1 MCIAILN
8 KSNQLS
14 RKTLKNCWD
23 SNDDGGGIMFVRD
36 GVLNVFKQPNTSPT
50 DFDALYL
57 AYATAFRHRDKHTPI
72 VLHFRIATHG
82 MTPDFLHPFLVTD
95 TLGFVHNGILAGL
108 GTHEYSDTAFLRD
121 MLRELPTPMTG
132 NVQGL
137 VGPQIMLMMLHKFI
151 GAGNKLIFLDNTG
164 DFEIINEEA
173 GIWDDGNWFSNS
185 SYKER
190 GVRYY
195 GSYAMYDYDKP
206 WADGAYGAKPTAK
219 VSSKSQAY
227 YDDLDL
233 LEEDEWNKSFDA
245 QDKTILV
252 EVENLSPLIEAHE
265 VIDVKAHCSS
275 CAKDTYVTMYA
286 ECSECGAYNL
296 KAESAVIAWQ
306 DSNGLVL

>member
-23 SNDDGGGIMFVRD
+23 SNDDGAGFMYVRD
-36 GVLNVFKQPNTSPT
+36 GVLNVFKQPNTSPA
-50 DFDALYL
+50 DFDSLYV
-57 AYATAFRHRDKHTPI
+57 AYATAFKHRDKHTPM

-82 MTPDFLHPFLVTD
+82 MTPEFLHPFLVTD
-95 TLGFVHNGILAGL
+95 TLGFVHNGIINGL
-108 GTHEYSDTAFLRD
+108 GTHDYSDTAFLRD
-121 MLRELPTPMTG
+121 MLRELPEPMTG

-137 VGPQIMLMMLHKFI
+137 VGTQIMLTMLHKFI

-164 DFEIINEEA
+164 DFEIVNEEA
-173 GIWDDGNWFSNS
+173 GMWDDGNWFSNS

-195 GSYAMYDYDKP
+195 GSHAVYTGSKWDYS
-206 WADGAYGAKPTAK
+206 AYSGGYGTAK
-219 VSSKSQAY
+219 ITSKSQAY

-233 LEEDEWNKSFDA
+233 LEESEWNKSFGLK
-245 QDKTILV
+245 DKAVLV
-252 EVENLSPLIEAHE
+252 EVEKLSPLIEAQE

-275 CAKDTYVTMYA
+275 CDKDTYVTMYA
-286 ECSECGAYNL
+286 ECSECGTYNV
-296 KAESAVIAWQ
+296 KAESAVYAWQ
-306 DSNGLVL
+306 DSNGIMY